1 MCVSVEH
8 PVHDVR
14 GGRGS
19 ASLTL
24 AGRGLT
30 LALAYAFV
38 RPFSFMIRV
47 MRRLYF
53 PGAAASASQLV

>member
-1 MCVSVEH
+1 MCVSVER

-14 GGRGS
+14 GGGS

-30 LALAYAFV
+30 LAFAYAFV

-53 PGAAASASQLV
+53 PGAAAFASQLV

>member
-14 GGRGS
+14 GGS